1 MQNFCKTLLVAV
13 TVALAAF
20 AAHAQSV
27 GGRGAAIGWYVSQP
41 MRYVVSGVLLKNG
54 SNSEIKPAHGI
65 YVAQSQSEA
74 VEHFAAEMRDGNPGF
89 HLITTLASP
98 VPVAGTCELNI

>member
-1 MQNFCKTLLVAV
+1 MQNICKTVLVAV
-13 TVALAAF
+13 TVAMAAF

-41 MRYVVSGVLLKNG
+41 TRYVVSGVLLKDG
-54 SNSEIKPAHGI
+54 SASEIRPAHGI
-65 YVAQSQSEA
+65 YVAKSQAEA
-74 VEHFAAEMRDGNPGF
+74 IEHFAAEVQGGNPGY

-98 VPVAGTCELNI
+98 VPLSGTCELSI

>member
-1 MQNFCKTLLVAV
+1 MQNFCKTLLVAM
-13 TVALAAF
+13 TLAMATF

-41 MRYVVSGVLLKNG
+41 TRYVVSGVLLKDG
-54 SNSEIKPAHGI
+54 STSEIKPAHGI
-65 YVAQSQSEA
+65 YVARSQTEA
-74 VEHFAAEMRDGNPGF
+74 IEHFAAEMRDGSPGY

-98 VPVAGTCELNI
+98 VPVAGTCELSI